1 MKEAEQRKAQEA
13 PHLLRSV
20 ASPCSLGRLP
30 KQLHPLSIG
39 GWMGE
44 SLHGPPLREASGKM
58 CSVRRCLRYRGVGA
72 CAGRVSCCSGPLVLS
87 RGFSFGWS
95 SKIHLCPGHGPA
107 DFPVR
112 VAVMSR
118 RSVIVLVSFETEPW
132 AATNSPFL
140 SQSVLRARP
149 GGVSRGQ
156 PGGQLTPWRPPL
168 P

>member
-72 CAGRVSCCSGPLVLS
+72 CAGRVSCCS
-87 RGFSFGWS
+87 R
-95 SKIHLCPGHGPA
+95 
-107 DFPVR
+107 PV
-112 VAVMSR
+112 S
-118 RSVIVLVSFETEPW
+118 RSVLHSRLPDNLAVAGAVCCSGRRPEDRASCSSW
-132 AATNSPFL
+132 APSRESSL
-140 SQSVLRARP
+140 SC
-149 GGVSRGQ
+149 
-156 PGGQLTPWRPPL
+156 
-168 P
+168 